1 MTFLNPQ
8 FLWGLLLAIPLVAV
22 YLLKVRPR
30 REPTNAW
37 FLWQQVLEEKH
48 TSSLFQKL
56 RSFLSLLI
64 MLLVLLFICL
74 GLSEIRFSEKDDRDV
89 FIVIDQSASMQVA
102 MKNGKSTL
110 GEAKEEAHAIVR
122 SLSSGQRA
130 SIIVLND
137 SLEYLSHLSSNA
149 HSLHEIIDGIE
160 ASNIPDT
167 LVAGRELESMSL
179 SIVDE
184 EEKRLIFVTDGCHQF
199 SDEQMKHLEQVVV
212 GNDNPKNNIG
222 IVAADVQPNIASEN
236 STAMVQLVNASD
248 QDKEVEVEIYHKDSE
263 SIVELVSVKL
273 KPGKNDP
280 LFFDLPSRETGIWRI
295 KLISEDVLSIDN
307 EVEVILRSLPSLS
320 VSIPS
325 EDNYFYQRCVEAFS
339 KTSGTL
345 LLADE
350 GGDMSIF
357 HGEVPQGFKGNCLVF
372 APSGESDFWSKT
384 GEPILVDIPI
394 LEEAGH
400 ALVKHISV
408 AEFAFPGAKQ
418 MNAPEDARV
427 IIRTDSG
434 IPLVYVV
441 SRAEQSIVVVNIDPQ
456 LDDFFLYTGFV
467 TMIYDSALFLTKND
481 DRLPSSYPIT
491 YRHVAKEEN
500 VYTDPNAKTIKL
512 AKGQSFSPEALG
524 LYKAETNTN
533 NASFTTALFSSG
545 ESALTTSSKS
555 DQSIDIPSGYSFS
568 FWLIVL
574 GIILLIIE
582 SIFYHRRKAD

>member
-1 MTFLNPQ
+1 VTFLNPQ

>member
-1 MTFLNPQ
+1 VTFLNPQ

-184 EEKRLIFVTDGCHQF
+184 EEMRLIFVTDGCHQF